1 LSTRSLSQAE
11 AERRA
16 ALLTVQRYDLA
27 VDFTALPTGPD
38 VRCVSTVTF
47 TCREPGAETFI
58 ECAAQ
63 VLSATL
69 NGEPLAAGESGRIT
83 LTGLA
88 EQNVLRVQSV
98 QSQTTVGQ
106 GVHKAVD
113 PADGE
118 VYVWTSFE
126 PDQAQHVWACFD
138 QPDLKAPHAFTVL
151 APAQWTVT
159 SNSGDRGAGR
169 GTALD
174 IPADAAAVDLQR
186 GGQRRAAA

>member
-1 LSTRSLSQAE
+1 MDDIRSLTRTE

-16 ALLTVQRYDLA
+16 ALLTVERYDLA
-27 VDFTALPTGPD
+27 IDLTALPDGPE

-47 TCREPGAETFI
+47 TCREPGAETFV

-63 VLSATL
+63 VRSATL
-69 NGEPLAAGESGRIT
+69 NGEPLPPATDARII

-88 EQNVLRVQSV
+88 EHNVLRVESV
-98 QSQTTVGQ
+98 QANTTEGE

-126 PDQAQHVWACFD
+126 PDQAHYVWACFD
-138 QPDLKAPHAFTVL
+138 QPDLKAPHAFTVT
-151 APAQWTVT
+151 APREWTVT
-159 SNSGDRGAGR
+159 S
-169 GTALD
+169 
-174 IPADAAAVDLQR
+174 
-186 GGQRRAAA
+186 